1 MGHSQRC
8 ISANRFGDGFDC
20 ICDEEP
26 LAQAQK
32 RIQELEAQVEELKG
46 YRKRDVAEM
55 AATIQRNFEYERQVA
70 ELESKLA
77 DAVALWQDD
86 SAKAQAII
94 SKLEDRLIKMMT
106 AMAEVEA
113 RITVAAAPEIDPVM
127 VDRDEAMLWAVMLS
141 NARHV
146 KPDRIRELA
155 IAYAKARDVLRKAV
169 IPPPREVDA
178 AAVNTHAELI
188 EEVERVLKEQAH
200 EEAVQ
205 RDLKLYGEVTD
216 GTMFANPPPRDI
228 GQEILEGVREL
239 KKEEKDEP

>member
-1 MGHSQRC
+1 MTEREGPREVDSFRIRKQLER
-8 ISANRFGDGFDC
+8 IQDLD
-20 ICDEEP
+20 
-26 LAQAQK
+26 AQV
-32 RIQELEAQVEELKG
+32 QELEKQRE
-46 YRKRDVAEM
+46 RDVAEM

-77 DAVALWQDD
+77 DADALWQDD

-155 IAYAKARDVLRKAV
+155 IAAGRQLATGAPLEAMDSWAL
-169 IPPPREVDA
+169 
-178 AAVNTHAELI
+178 LG
-188 EEVERVLKEQAH
+188 EEVARVLKEQAH